1 VSDQSAA
8 ELREH
13 AAWCRTLAR
22 AASDTRSRD
31 ILNQSAEEFETDAT
45 TCEAAEQ
52 TRTIEFA
59 EKALLPRA

>member
-31 ILNQSAEEFETDAT
+31 ILNRSAEEFESDAT
-45 TCEAAEQ
+45 AREAAEQ
-52 TRTIEFA
+52 TTKIEFA
-59 EKALLPRA
+59 QKALLPRA